1 MICPILALCP
11 PTKNKKMKLKRIEY
25 SSIKMNTSGF
35 QVFTVKRYDAESYN
49 DYMERSFFILN
60 NMRSGKYTFDD
71 LVEKSYFFYCIQK
84 LGCTYTTGIMDEVKN
99 LAVYAGLE
107 LSK

>member
-1 MICPILALCP
+1 
-11 PTKNKKMKLKRIEY
+11 
-25 SSIKMNTSGF
+25 MNTSGF
-35 QVFTVKRYDAESYN
+35 QLFTIKRYDSESYD

-60 NMRSGKYTFDD
+60 NLRSDKFTFDF

-84 LGCTYTTGIMDEVKN
+84 LGCKYNHQITNEIRN

-107 LSK
+107 FSK

>member
-1 MICPILALCP
+1 
-11 PTKNKKMKLKRIEY
+11 
-25 SSIKMNTSGF
+25 MNISGF
-35 QVFTVKRYDAESYN
+35 QLFTVKRYEQESYD

-84 LGCTYTTGIMDEVKN
+84 LGCKYSTTIMDDVRD

-107 LSK
+107 LQK

>member
-1 MICPILALCP
+1 M
-11 PTKNKKMKLKRIEY
+11 N
-25 SSIKMNTSGF
+25 SSGY
-35 QVFTVKRYDAESYN
+35 QVFTVKRYDTESYD

-71 LVEKSYFFYCIQK
+71 LVDKSFFYYCIQK
-84 LGCTYTTGIMDEVKN
+84 LGCKYKSPIMDEIRN

>member
-1 MICPILALCP
+1 
-11 PTKNKKMKLKRIEY
+11 
-25 SSIKMNTSGF
+25 MNVSGF
-35 QVFTVKRYDAESYN
+35 QLFSVKRYDYESYD

-60 NMRSGKYTFDD
+60 NMRSGKYTFEN

-84 LGCTYTTGIMDEVKN
+84 LGCKYNEKIMDEIRC
-99 LAVYAGLE
+99 LAIYAGLN

>member
-1 MICPILALCP
+1 
-11 PTKNKKMKLKRIEY
+11 
-25 SSIKMNTSGF
+25 MNASGF
-35 QVFTVKRYDAESYN
+35 QVFTIKRYDSESYD

-60 NMRSGKYTFDD
+60 NVRSGKFRYDI

-84 LGCTYTTGIMDEVKN
+84 LGCKYNARIMDEIRN

-107 LSK
+107 FSK

>member
-11 PTKNKKMKLKRIEY
+11 PNKNKKMKLKTIQY
-25 SSIKMNTSGF
+25 SSIKMNVSGF
-35 QVFTVKRYDAESYN
+35 QVFTVKRYDAESYD

-71 LVEKSYFFYCIQK
+71 LVDKSYFFYCIQK
-84 LGCTYTTGIMDEVKN
+84 LGCTYTTGIMDEIRN
-99 LAVYAGLE
+99 LSVYAGLE